1 LQGSGKK
8 ARCQEA
14 QKCQPAE
21 GTPEDISI
29 LPPNA
34 FKNKNKKCKSHL
46 KTLFY
51 SNTKSLNK
59 FKKNQPVGKRS
70 GRACA
75 ENRALRQVTNYY
87 T

>member
-8 ARCQEA
+8 TRCQEA

-21 GTPEDISI
+21 GTPDIFI

-34 FKNKNKKCKSHL
+34 FKKIKKKEKKCKSQL

-59 FKKNQPVGKRS
+59 LKKLN
-70 GRACA
+70 
-75 ENRALRQVTNYY
+75 L
-87 T
+87 